1 MSSVRVRFAPS
12 PTGHL
17 HIGGVRTALF
27 NWLFAR
33 HHGGVFILRI
43 EDTDRSRSTEE
54 AIHVI
59 EEGMKWLGL
68 NWDEG
73 PYRQTDRLDR
83 YSQHAD
89 ILFKEGKAYWCD
101 CSPEQLEARRAEA
114 LRKGLTP
121 KYDGRCRDRGLSAGP
136 NRALR
141 FRAPQTGQTIV
152 EDLIKGTVIF
162 DNMQS
167 DDLIMVRADG
177 FPTYN
182 FCVVIDD
189 VDMKITHVIRG
200 DDHLNNTPRQMHLY
214 HAFGYNPPQFAHV
227 SMILGPDKARLSKR
241 HGATS
246 VLAYREMGYLPE
258 ALVNYLSRLSWSSGD
273 QEIFS
278 LQELVEKFSLE
289 AVGKSAAVFNP
300 DKLLW
305 LNAHYIHTGDL
316 DRLIALL
323 KPFLVQEGLIAGNQ
337 QIDEPWFKKVV
348 LALKERSRTLVE
360 MAQSTAYFF
369 KEEVDLDPKAKEK
382 FLKPSVRPLFEK
394 LIEQL
399 LVLPSF
405 DPKEIEKIFQ
415 ELIAG
420 GGIKLG
426 DLAQPVRVALT
437 GRTVSPGIYEVMEL
451 LGKERTIARL
461 KSALTRIGA

>member
-1 MSSVRVRFAPS
+1 MPSVRVRFAPS
-12 PTGHL
+12 PTGYL

-33 HHGGVFILRI
+33 HYGGIFILRI

-54 AIHVI
+54 AIQVI
-59 EEGMKWLGL
+59 EEGMRWLGL

-73 PYRQTDRLDR
+73 PYRQTDRLDYYR
-83 YSQHAD
+83 QHAD
-89 ILFKEGKAYWCD
+89 RLFREGKAYWCD

-114 LRKGLTP
+114 LRKGMTP
-121 KYDGRCRDRGLSAGP
+121 KYDGRCRERRLPPGP
-136 NRALR
+136 HHALR
-141 FRAPQTGQTIV
+141 FKTPQTGQTIV
-152 EDLIKGTVIF
+152 EDLVKGTVVF
-162 DNMQS
+162 DNTQL
-167 DDLIMVRADG
+167 DDLIVLRADG

-182 FCVVIDD
+182 FCVVLDD
-189 VDMKITHVIRG
+189 ADMKITHAIRG
-200 DDHLNNTPRQMHLY
+200 DDHLNNTPRQIHLY
-214 HAFGYNPPQFAHV
+214 HAFGYTPPKFAHL
-227 SMILGPDKARLSKR
+227 SMIFGPDKTRLSKR

-258 ALVNYLSRLSWSSGD
+258 ALVNYLCRLSWSSGD

-289 AVGKSAAVFNP
+289 VVGKSAAVFNP

-305 LNAHYIHTGDL
+305 LNSHYIHTGDP

-323 KPFLVQEGLIAGNQ
+323 KPFLVLEDLITEGHRL
-337 QIDEPWFKKVV
+337 DEAWLKKIV

-369 KEEVDLDPKAKEK
+369 KDEIEIDPKAKEK
-382 FLKPSVRPLFEK
+382 FLRPSIRPLFEK
-394 LIEQL
+394 LIERL
-399 LVLPSF
+399 EPLSAF
-405 DPKEIEKIFQ
+405 ETGEIEKIFQ
-415 ELIAG
+415 ELIASAG
-420 GGIKLG
+420 VKLG
-426 DLAQPVRVALT
+426 DVAQPVRVALT

-451 LGKERTIARL
+451 LGKERTLARL
-461 KSALTRIGA
+461 KKAADMLGR